1 MMGAAYS
8 KKKKKRKKNQDV
20 AWEKNLIPAS
30 PADCCT
36 GESLSQATA
45 QHFATQGPSQ
55 KPHG

>member
-8 KKKKKRKKNQDV
+8 KETKMLLERK
-20 AWEKNLIPAS
+20 ELIPAS
-30 PADCCT
+30 PADCWT